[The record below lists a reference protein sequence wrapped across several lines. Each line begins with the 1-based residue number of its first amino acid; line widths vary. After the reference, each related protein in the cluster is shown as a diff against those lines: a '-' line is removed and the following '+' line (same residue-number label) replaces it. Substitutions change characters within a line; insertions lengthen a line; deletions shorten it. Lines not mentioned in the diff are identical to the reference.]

1 MKYTQVYDQE
11 WFRPT
16 PQSGHKMRCCDC
28 ALIHVMD
35 FRVRDGK
42 VEIRARRDKRAT
54 AITAVLDCT
63 NDTAEAF
70 GGRHRGECRVELA
83 DGRRATAPR
92 PVAVGD
98 YYFDQVWVPDVPR

>member
-1 MKYTQVYDQE
+1 VKYTQVYDQE

-54 AITAVLDCT
+54 AA
-63 NDTAEAF
+63 A
-70 GGRHRGECRVELA
+70 
-83 DGRRATAPR
+83 RRAKR
-92 PVAVGD
+92 
-98 YYFDQVWVPDVPR
+98 